1 VPVPLSR
8 LQPSRNDAIEDWPWL
23 DQDVLRSSRS
33 RQVCMTGHFFRH
45 HPGPNCIPLL
55 TCHLHQGLIAH
66 GEHLTHRCSGW
77 TEQLD
82 RQRGWA
88 PEVAGAV
95 GAMTGHRF
103 RPRRPGSAMAARCC
117 TSGRPAGTAGASS

>member
-1 VPVPLSR
+1 MVPVPLFR
-8 LQPSRNDAIEDWPWL
+8 LQPSRDEAIEDWPWL

-33 RQVCMTGHFFRH
+33 RQVCMTCHFFRH

-77 TEQLD
+77 TEDLH
-82 RQRGWA
+82 RHRGWA
-88 PEVAGAV
+88 PEVA
-95 GAMTGHRF
+95 
-103 RPRRPGSAMAARCC
+103 
-117 TSGRPAGTAGASS
+117 